1 MPNLREKAAYQVLLI
16 IAVILLSGRSGIMA
30 QIVQDDPEALRGI
43 DVEEHL
49 NEFIPLDLEYTA
61 DDGRPVKLKKYFI
74 DDRPVIL
81 IMGYYSC
88 PMLCNLIMNGFS
100 EGVRQL
106 AWLPGK
112 EFQIVSVSIDP
123 SETELLAS
131 AKKANYIKVIGKPG
145 IDKGWDFLTG
155 PEDRSR
161 ALAEAVGF
169 KYYFDEDQDMYAHP
183 AVLVVLTGD
192 GRISRYL
199 YGIEYKERDL
209 RLALVEASE
218 GRIGSTLDKIILY
231 CFHYDPDAGSYVIF
245 AENIMRLGGAIT
257 LILLAILLI
266 SLWLKE
272 RHKRRKASVSERL
285 NAG

>member
-1 MPNLREKAAYQVLLI
+1 MLNLREKAAFQVFFI

-30 QIVQDDPEALRGI
+30 QIVQDDPEKLRDI

-61 DDGRPVKLKKYFI
+61 DDGSPVKLKEYFI

-81 IMGYYSC
+81 ILGYYSC

-112 EFQIVSVSIDP
+112 EFQVVSVSIDP

-272 RHKRRKASVSERL
+272 RHKRRKASVSEGS
-285 NAG
+285 NPG

>member
-1 MPNLREKAAYQVLLI
+1 
-16 IAVILLSGRSGIMA
+16 MA
-30 QIVQDDPEALRGI
+30 QIVQDDPEELRGI

>member
-88 PMLCNLIMNGFS
+88 PMLCNLIMNGVS

-285 NAG
+285 NAS

>member
-1 MPNLREKAAYQVLLI
+1 MPNLRENAAYQVLLI
-16 IAVILLSGRSGIMA
+16 IAVMLLSGRSGIMA
-30 QIVQDDPEALRGI
+30 QIVQDDPEELRDI

-49 NEFIPLDLEYTA
+49 NEFIPLDLQFTA
-61 DDGRPVKLKKYFI
+61 DDGSAVKLGKYFI
-74 DDRPVIL
+74 EDRPVIL

-88 PMLCNLIMNGFS
+88 PMLCNLIMNGVS

-123 SETELLAS
+123 VETELLAS
-131 AKKANYIKVIGKPG
+131 AKKGNYIKTIGKPG

-155 PEDRSR
+155 PEERSR
-161 ALAEAVGF
+161 ALADAVGF

-199 YGIEYKERDL
+199 YGIEYNERDL

-231 CFHYDPDAGSYVIF
+231 CYHYDPDAGSYVIF
-245 AENIMRLGGAIT
+245 AENIMRLGGLIT

-272 RHKRRKASVSERL
+272 RRKRRKASVSEKS
-285 NAG
+285 NPG